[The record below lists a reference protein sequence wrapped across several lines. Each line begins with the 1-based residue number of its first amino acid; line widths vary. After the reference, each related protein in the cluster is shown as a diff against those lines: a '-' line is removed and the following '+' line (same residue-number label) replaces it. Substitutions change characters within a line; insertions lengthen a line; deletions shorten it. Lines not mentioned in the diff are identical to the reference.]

1 MTEPKP
7 CPFCKET
14 KELYIGDDGVYAY
27 YYVYCARCH
36 ACGPSADTKREA
48 VGRWNAA
55 SGKEKRE
62 MEKSCSMSLDD
73 LCMEAVEKWGA
84 VAQAQKAVEE
94 LTELT
99 LALTRWLNRKDPSG
113 EITDN
118 IREER
123 EDVGIMLLQLD
134 AMFGRSAA
142 WRREKYEHLRAI
154 VEMQDD

>member
-1 MTEPKP
+1 MTELKP
-7 CPFCKET
+7 CPFCKEA
-14 KELYIGDDGVYAY
+14 KELYIGDDCVYAY

-99 LALTRWLNRKDPSG
+99 LALTRWLNGKEPTA
-113 EITDN
+113 EIIDN

-123 EDVGIMLLQLD
+123 EDVEIMLRQLD
-134 AMFGRSAA
+134 AIFGRSEE
-142 WRREKYEHLRAI
+142 WQHKKYEHLRQI
-154 VEMQDD
+154 VEGEA

>member
-1 MTEPKP
+1 MTELKP
-7 CPFCKET
+7 CPFCKEA

-36 ACGPSADTKREA
+36 TCGPSADTKLEA

-55 SGKEKRE
+55 AGKEKTE

-99 LALTRWLNRKDPSG
+99 LALTRWLNGKEPPAK
-113 EITDN
+113 IIDN

-123 EDVGIMLLQLD
+123 EDVEVILRQLD
-134 AMFGRSAA
+134 AIFGRSEE
-142 WRREKYEHLRAI
+142 WQRKKYEHLRQI
-154 VEMQDD
+154 VEGEA